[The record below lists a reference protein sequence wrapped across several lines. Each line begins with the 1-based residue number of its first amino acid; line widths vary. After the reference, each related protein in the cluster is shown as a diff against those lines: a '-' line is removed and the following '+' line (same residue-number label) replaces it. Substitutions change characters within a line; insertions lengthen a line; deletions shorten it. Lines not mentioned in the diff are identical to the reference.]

1 MSLLRE
7 STVLDRPTVVVADV
21 HTKVLPGDGERLARR
36 RDVLMIMMLV
46 GVLIITIICCLAL
59 GRYIVSFG
67 TVSQILLDRVPGLS
81 MMIPETWSVT
91 QERVVTLVRGPRV
104 TEAVLIGA
112 CLAVCGTAMQA
123 AFRNPLVNPQ
133 ILGVSSGASF
143 GGVVAIALGLSSAL
157 LVSLALAG
165 GMIVLLLVW
174 AISRTNGGAALTVV
188 LTGVIVSA
196 FFSALVSVV
205 TYLADPY
212 ETLPSIVFWL
222 MGSLASATWASVPV
236 VAITTLLGMA
246 VIVPLRWRLNLLTLG
261 DEEAEGLGVRVVLL
275 RWIVLVATAV
285 MVAGA
290 VSVSGVIGWIGLVI
304 PHAARLLVGADHRIL
319 VPASALMGAT
329 YLLVIDTVARTAT
342 AGEIPLG
349 ALTALIGA
357 PVFFILLRSNQARM
371 WSYD

>member
-285 MVAGA
+285 MVASA